1 MPVAILFATA
11 FLASCQSESFTAE
24 EEGEIGR
31 DGIELAMRYE
41 RKITMD
47 PALNRVPSE
56 RLQAAEARANALA
69 GTGRINALTWQERGP
84 NNIGGRTRAMIID
97 RRDATGNTVLAASVS
112 GGIFRTTNFTSATP
126 NFAPVNDQMQNLA
139 VTALVQDAVNPAI
152 MYAGTGEGWFNVD
165 AVQGAG
171 IFKSTDGGLT
181 WAQLPSTTNFEF
193 VQDVATDQF
202 GNLYATLRNVSA
214 AGARGV
220 QRSTDGGTSW
230 VQVLGA
236 PLPNF
241 ATGRAAD
248 LEVASNGDIYATL
261 GVFSRTQVFKS
272 TFSVSGVNTG
282 AAGTWTNI
290 TPTTSSTTQRG
301 ELAVSQSNPNRL
313 FLAVQDSATQGVY
326 AIFRSSNAGATWDSL
341 GTPGAI
347 LNGSAPQVWYNLIV
361 AINPTNPDDVVVGAL
376 SIGRST
382 DAGANFT
389 NISTPSGVHPD
400 QHFLQYFGASN
411 LYVGND
417 GGLWFSNNANT
428 ASPTFTSRNNNYNVT
443 QYYGCD
449 FHPTQPDY
457 FLAGAQDNS
466 SQKFTQPGI
475 NSTPVVGSGDGMYP
489 HIDQTDGQLQITA
502 AQFNQY
508 FRSLNGGGSFT
519 FLSGVSN
526 GRGGFVN
533 PTDLDDN
540 LKTLYCGDDP
550 GKYYVIQNLTLA
562 SPSGTQRTSTNMGV
576 NREVSTVKVDPF
588 VPGTIYIGTTVADNA
603 TANVVPIILKI
614 ANANSTFPTEQMSTL
629 PGVPAGATISSIDVD
644 PVNGDHLLA
653 TVSNYGV
660 TSVFESTNGG
670 LSFTSIEGNLPD
682 MPVRWGIFVAPTAQ
696 LNGPSGGNGGILLAT
711 ETGVWSTS
719 AINGAATQWIP
730 NRNGLPNVRTD
741 QLKYRT
747 TDGLVAAATH
757 GRGLFTTIVTGGTVT
772 TAVSALSNTRD
783 FIRYISATPND
794 LLVVPGTLS
803 TRKVSITVLD
813 SRGSQVLRAESPYQS
828 FRLPTQR
835 LTPGVY
841 IIRIVGDR
849 KEIYTGRF
857 VKR

>member
-1 MPVAILFATA
+1 
-11 FLASCQSESFTAE
+11 
-24 EEGEIGR
+24 
-31 DGIELAMRYE
+31 
-41 RKITMD
+41 
-47 PALNRVPSE
+47 
-56 RLQAAEARANALA
+56 
-69 GTGRINALTWQERGP
+69 
-84 NNIGGRTRAMIID
+84 
-97 RRDATGNTVLAASVS
+97 
-112 GGIFRTTNFTSATP
+112 
-126 NFAPVNDQMQNLA
+126 MQNLA
-139 VTALVQDAVNPAI
+139 VTALVQDAVTPTV

-165 AVQGAG
+165 AVQGLG
-171 IFKSTDGGLT
+171 IFKSTDGGLS
-181 WAQLPSTTNFEF
+181 WAQLPSTTTFEF

-202 GNLYATLRNVSA
+202 GNVYATLRNVSA
-214 AGARGV
+214 TGARGV
-220 QRSTDGGTSW
+220 QRSTDGGTTW
-230 VQVLGA
+230 TQVLGA
-236 PLPNF
+236 PLPGF

-248 LEVASNGDIYATL
+248 LEVASNGDIYTTL

-282 AAGTWTNI
+282 GLGTWTNI

-301 ELAVSQSNPNRL
+301 ELAVAPSNPNRL
-313 FLAVQDSATQGVY
+313 YLAVQDSATQGVY

-361 AINPTNPDDVVVGAL
+361 AVNPTNADDVVVGAL

-389 NISTPSGVHPD
+389 NISTPSGVHAD

-417 GGLWFSNNANT
+417 GGAWFSSNANT

-443 QYYGCD
+443 QYYGVD
-449 FHPTQPDY
+449 FHPTLPDY

-466 SQKFTQPGI
+466 SQKFTSPGI
-475 NSTPVVGSGDGMYP
+475 NTTPIVGSGDGMIP

-508 FRSLNGGGSFT
+508 FRSLNGGASFT
-519 FLSGVSN
+519 FLSSVSN
-526 GRGGFVN
+526 ARGPFVN

-540 LKTLYCGDDP
+540 QKVLYCGDDP
-550 GKYYVIQNLTLA
+550 GKYYVIQNLTL
-562 SPSGTQRTSTNMGV
+562 GTPTGSVKTLSFLGA
-576 NREVSTVKVDPF
+576 NREVSAIKVDPF
-588 VPGTIYIGTTVADNA
+588 SPNTIWVGTTISDNA
-603 TANVVPIILKI
+603 TTNVTPLVVKVT
-614 ANANSTFPTEQMSTL
+614 NASTSPTEFTATL
-629 PGVPAGATISSIDVD
+629 PGVPAGATVSSIDVD
-644 PVNGDHLLA
+644 PVNGDHILV

-660 TSVFESTNGG
+660 PSVFESTNGG
-670 LSFTSIEGNLPD
+670 LSFASIEGNLPD
-682 MPVRWGIFVAPTAQ
+682 MPVRWGIFVSPTAQ

-711 ETGVWSTS
+711 ELGVWSTS
-719 AINGAATQWIP
+719 LINGTATQWIP
-730 NRNGLPNVRTD
+730 NKSGLPNVRTD

-772 TAVSALSNTRD
+772 TGLANLSNTKD
-783 FIRYISATPND
+783 FIRYISATPSY

-803 TRKVSITVLD
+803 TRKVDITVID
-813 SRGSQVLRAESPYQS
+813 SRGSQVLRSTSAYQS

-835 LTPGVY
+835 LAPGVY
-841 IIRIVGDR
+841 VIRILGDR